1 MQNPLQAQALS
12 EAAADAQPGAQSDL
26 GRWPSMGLGG
36 LPGNA
41 RELKRIDTSNQ
52 LESIHCD
59 YQPPSSGW

>member
-1 MQNPLQAQALS
+1 
-12 EAAADAQPGAQSDL
+12 
-26 GRWPSMGLGG
+26 MGLGG

-59 YQPPSSGW
+59 YQPPTSGW